1 MSKSITG
8 TLKEIEKYKPL
19 TELLGLVDLNV
30 VKQEKNEDEQL
41 ILLYCLPKWDMD
53 VCPKCSHLT
62 GKVHDYPEQRTIH
75 DAPLRGTKTML
86 VFDARRFRC
95 RSCQHVFTQTIR
107 DVVPDCTYT
116 YRLAAEISDP
126 RRKQDVQ
133 TLATVYQI
141 GYKTVESIL
150 LKAADDKLAK
160 RKDQVIQVTHLGID
174 EQSNRKG
181 RGSYVLV
188 LTDLERRIV
197 LDILPDREKQTLIAW
212 LKHPPAGIDLGQLA
226 SVATDLWRHYRDAVY
241 EVFDKRVPLVAD
253 RFHVMQNLHE
263 AIHKARKAAQ
273 KEATTSEERK
283 TLKGLRYLLLKK
295 DQRLTDSEQERLDA
309 LSITHPRLYRL
320 TRLRQSLYEWYE
332 QDLTVADASAQLTEW
347 IKDAQAL
354 QFESLNTFCQTLN
367 NWSDEIVN
375 FFRIASP
382 AALLRE

>member
-8 TLKEIEKYKPL
+8 TLKDIEKYKPL

-30 VKQEKNEDEQL
+30 VKQERNEEEQL
-41 ILLYCLPKWDMD
+41 ILLYCLPKWDVD
-53 VCPKCSHLT
+53 VCPKCGHLT
-62 GKVHDYPEQRTIH
+62 PKVHDYPEQRRIH

-95 RSCQHVFTQTIR
+95 RTCQHVFTQTIR

-116 YRLAAEISDP
+116 YRLAAEIGDP
-126 RRKQDVQ
+126 KRKQDVQ

-150 LKAADDKLAK
+150 FKAADDKLAQ
-160 RKDQVIQVTHLGID
+160 RRDQVIEVTHLGID

-181 RGSYVLV
+181 RGSYILV

-197 LDILPDREKQTLIAW
+197 LDILPDREKSTLIHW
-212 LKHPPAGIDLGQLA
+212 LKHPPAGIDLSQLA

-241 EVFDKRVPLVAD
+241 EVFDKQVPLVAD

-273 KEATTSEERK
+273 AEAATAEERK

-295 DQRLTDSEQERLDA
+295 DQRLTDSEKERLDA
-309 LSITHPRLYRL
+309 LAITHPRLYQL

-332 QDLTVADASAQLTEW
+332 QDLTVADASAQLTQW

-354 QFESLNTFCQTLN
+354 QFESLDTFCQTLT
-367 NWSDEIVN
+367 NWSDEMVN